1 MMQPLILSSSE
12 ITAWIGSFL
21 WPFIRVASMF
31 SIAPVIG
38 GKQIPRRIRIVSALL
53 ITLAIL
59 PMQHDIPVINPW
71 SAEGIYV
78 TAQQILIG
86 LIMGF
91 ILMLMFAAV
100 TLAGEYIAMSMG
112 LGFAMASDP
121 VNGVQVPVV
130 SQFLVMTASLLFL
143 SMDGHLSLISM
154 MVTSFD
160 ILPIGSKGIPT
171 EALWTLL
178 QWAKI
183 MFNAAASIALPA
195 IISLLTVNLV
205 MGIMT
210 RAAPQLNIFSVG
222 FPMTMMAGYIILLF
236 SLPTL
241 LAVFDSLLE
250 DVFETLTVILTGG

>member
-1 MMQPLILSSSE
+1 MQPLILSSAE
-12 ITAWIGSFL
+12 ITAWIGSFF
-21 WPFIRVASMF
+21 WPLIRVASMF
-31 SIAPVIG
+31 AIAPVIG
-38 GKQIPRRIRIVSALL
+38 GKQVPRRIRIVAALL

-59 PMQHDIPVINPW
+59 PMQQDIPIIDPW
-71 SAEGIYV
+71 SAAAVYV

-91 ILMLMFAAV
+91 ILMLVFAAV
-100 TLAGEYIAMSMG
+100 TLAGENIAMTMG
-112 LGFAMASDP
+112 LGFALASDP
-121 VNGVQVPVV
+121 INGVQVPVV
-130 SQFLVMTASLLFL
+130 SQFLVITASLLFL

-154 MVTSFD
+154 MVTSFE
-160 ILPIGSKGIPT
+160 ILPIGSEGVT
-171 EALWTLL
+171 SAALWTLL

-183 MFNAAASIALPA
+183 MFSAAASIALPA

-210 RAAPQLNIFSVG
+210 RAAPQLNIFSIG

-241 LAVFDSLLE
+241 LTVFDIVLK
-250 DVFETLTVILTGG
+250 DAFATLTIILSGG

>member
-1 MMQPLILSSSE
+1 MQPLILSSAE
-12 ITAWIGSFL
+12 ITAWIGSFF
-21 WPFIRVASMF
+21 WPLIRVASMF

-38 GKQIPRRIRIVSALL
+38 GKQIPRRIRIVAALL

-59 PMQHDIPVINPW
+59 PMQQDIPIIDPW
-71 SAEGIYV
+71 SAEGVYV

-91 ILMLMFAAV
+91 ILMLVFAAV
-100 TLAGEYIAMSMG
+100 TLAGENIAMSMG

-121 VNGVQVPVV
+121 INGVQVPVV
-130 SQFLVMTASLLFL
+130 SQFMVIIASLLFL
-143 SMDGHLSLISM
+143 SLDGHLSLISM
-154 MVTSFD
+154 MVTSFE
-160 ILPIGSKGIPT
+160 ILPIGSEGVST
-171 EALWTLL
+171 AALWTLL

-222 FPMTMMAGYIILLF
+222 FPMTMMAGYLILLF

-241 LAVFDSLLE
+241 MAVFDSMLK
-250 DVFETLTVILTGG
+250 DAFETLTIILEGG

>member
-1 MMQPLILSSSE
+1 MQPLILSSAE
-12 ITAWIGSFL
+12 ITAWIGSFF
-21 WPFIRVASMF
+21 WPLIRVASMF

-38 GKQIPRRIRIVSALL
+38 GKQIPRRIRIVAALL

-59 PMQHDIPVINPW
+59 PMQQDIPIIDPW
-71 SAEGIYV
+71 SAAGVYV

-91 ILMLMFAAV
+91 ILMLVFAAV
-100 TLAGEYIAMSMG
+100 TLAGENIAMSMG
-112 LGFAMASDP
+112 LGFALASDP
-121 VNGVQVPVV
+121 INGVQVPVV
-130 SQFLVMTASLLFL
+130 SQFLVITASLLFL
-143 SMDGHLSLISM
+143 SMDGHLSLIKM
-154 MVTSFD
+154 MVTSFE
-160 ILPIGSKGIPT
+160 ILPIGSEGVST

-183 MFNAAASIALPA
+183 MFSAAASIALPA

-210 RAAPQLNIFSVG
+210 RAAPQLNIFSIG

-241 LAVFDSLLE
+241 LTVFNSMLQDA
-250 DVFETLTVILTGG
+250 FATLTTILEGG

>member
-1 MMQPLILSSSE
+1 MQPLVLSGAE
-12 ITAWIGSFL
+12 ITAWVGSFF
-21 WPFIRVASMF
+21 WPLIRVASMF

-38 GKQIPRRIRIVSALL
+38 GKQIPRRIRIAMALL
-53 ITLAIL
+53 ITLALMPLHQDMPLIDPL
-59 PMQHDIPVINPW
+59 
-71 SAEGIYV
+71 SADGIYI
-78 TAQQILIG
+78 TAQQVLIG
-86 LIMGF
+86 LMMGF
-91 ILMLMFAAV
+91 ILLLVFAAV
-100 TLAGEYIAMSMG
+100 TFAGENIAMSMG

-130 SQFLVMTASLLFL
+130 SQFLTIIASLLFL

-154 MVTSFD
+154 MAQSFD
-160 ILPIGSKGIPT
+160 ALPIGLHGVST
-171 EALWTLL
+171 NALWSLL
-178 QWAKI
+178 TWAKI

-236 SLPTL
+236 SMPTL
-241 LAVFDSLLE
+241 LS
-250 DVFETLTVILTGG
+250 VFESMLQDAFSILTVILGRN

>member
-1 MMQPLILSSSE
+1 MQPLILSSAE

-21 WPFIRVASMF
+21 WPLIRVASMF

-38 GKQIPRRIRIVSALL
+38 GKQIPRRIRIVAALL
-53 ITLAIL
+53 ITLATV
-59 PMQHDIPVINPW
+59 PMQQDVPIIDPW
-71 SAEGIYV
+71 SAEGVYV

-91 ILMLMFAAV
+91 ILMLVFAAV
-100 TLAGEYIAMSMG
+100 TLAGENIAMSMG

-121 VNGVQVPVV
+121 INGVQVPVV
-130 SQFLVMTASLLFL
+130 SQFLVITASLLFL
-143 SMDGHLSLISM
+143 SMDGHLSIISM
-154 MVTSFD
+154 MATSFEL
-160 ILPIGSKGIPT
+160 LPIGTDGVST
-171 EALWTLL
+171 AALWTLL

-195 IISLLTVNLV
+195 IMSLLTVNLV
-205 MGIMT
+205 MGVMT

-222 FPMTMMAGYIILLF
+222 FPMTMMAGYLILLF

-241 LAVFDSLLE
+241 LSVFDSLLK
-250 DVFETLTVILTGG
+250 DAFETLTIILAGG

>member
-1 MMQPLILSSSE
+1 MQPLILSSAE

-21 WPFIRVASMF
+21 WPLIRVASMF

-38 GKQIPRRIRIVSALL
+38 GKQIPRRIRIVAALL
-53 ITLAIL
+53 ITLAIV
-59 PMQHDIPVINPW
+59 PMQQDVPIIDPW
-71 SAEGIYV
+71 SAERVYV

-91 ILMLMFAAV
+91 ILMLVFAAV
-100 TLAGEYIAMSMG
+100 TLAGENIAMSMG

-121 VNGVQVPVV
+121 INGVQVPVV
-130 SQFLVMTASLLFL
+130 SQFLVITASLLFL
-143 SMDGHLSLISM
+143 SMDGHLSIISM
-154 MVTSFD
+154 MATSFEL
-160 ILPIGSKGIPT
+160 LPIGTDGVST
-171 EALWTLL
+171 AALWTLL

-195 IISLLTVNLV
+195 IMSLLTVNLV
-205 MGIMT
+205 MGVMT

-222 FPMTMMAGYIILLF
+222 FPMTMMAGYLILLF

-241 LAVFDSLLE
+241 LSVFDSLLK
-250 DVFETLTVILTGG
+250 DAFETLTIILAGG

>member
-1 MMQPLILSSSE
+1 MQPLILSSAE
-12 ITAWIGSFL
+12 ITAWVGSFF
-21 WPFIRVASMF
+21 WPLTRVASMF

-38 GKQIPRRIRIVSALL
+38 GKQIPRRIRIVAALL

-59 PMQHDIPVINPW
+59 PMQQDVPIIDPW
-71 SAEGIYV
+71 SAEGVYV

-91 ILMLMFAAV
+91 ILMLVFAAV
-100 TLAGEYIAMSMG
+100 TLAGENIAMSMG

-121 VNGVQVPVV
+121 INGVQVPVV
-130 SQFLVMTASLLFL
+130 SQLMMITASLLFL

-154 MVTSFD
+154 MATSFE
-160 ILPIGSKGIPT
+160 ILPIGTDGVST
-171 EALWTLL
+171 VALWTLL

-195 IISLLTVNLV
+195 VMSLLTVNLV
-205 MGIMT
+205 MGVMT

-241 LAVFDSLLE
+241 LGVFDSMLK
-250 DVFETLTVILTGG
+250 DAFETLTVILSGG

>member
-1 MMQPLILSSSE
+1 MQPLILSSAE

-21 WPFIRVASMF
+21 WPLIRVASMF

-38 GKQIPRRIRIVSALL
+38 GKQIPRRIRIVAALL

-59 PMQHDIPVINPW
+59 PMQQEVPIIDPW
-71 SAEGIYV
+71 SAEGVYV

-91 ILMLMFAAV
+91 ILMLVFAAV
-100 TLAGEYIAMSMG
+100 TLAGENIAMSMG

-121 VNGVQVPVV
+121 INGAQVPVV
-130 SQFLVMTASLLFL
+130 GQFLVITASLLFL

-154 MVTSFD
+154 MAASFE
-160 ILPIGSKGIPT
+160 ILPIGTDGVST
-171 EALWTLL
+171 AALWTLL

-195 IISLLTVNLV
+195 IMSLLTVNLV
-205 MGIMT
+205 MGVMT

-241 LAVFDSLLE
+241 LTVFDSLLK
-250 DVFETLTVILTGG
+250 DAFETLTIILSGG

>member
-1 MMQPLILSSSE
+1 MQPLILSSAE

-21 WPFIRVASMF
+21 WPLIRVASMF

-38 GKQIPRRIRIVSALL
+38 GKQIPRRIRIVAALL
-53 ITLAIL
+53 ITLAIV
-59 PMQHDIPVINPW
+59 PMQQDVPIIDPW
-71 SAEGIYV
+71 SAEGVYV

-91 ILMLMFAAV
+91 ILMLVFAAV
-100 TLAGEYIAMSMG
+100 TLAGENIAMSMG

-121 VNGVQVPVV
+121 INGVQVPVV
-130 SQFLVMTASLLFL
+130 SQFLVITASLLFL
-143 SMDGHLSLISM
+143 SMDGHLSIISM
-154 MVTSFD
+154 MATSFEL
-160 ILPIGSKGIPT
+160 LPIGTDGVST
-171 EALWTLL
+171 AALWTLL

-195 IISLLTVNLV
+195 IMSLLTVNLV
-205 MGIMT
+205 MGVMT

-222 FPMTMMAGYIILLF
+222 FPMTMMAGYLILLF

-241 LAVFDSLLE
+241 LSVFDSLLK
-250 DVFETLTVILTGG
+250 DAFETLTIILAGG

>member
-1 MMQPLILSSSE
+1 MQPLILSSAE
-12 ITAWIGSFL
+12 ITAWIGSFF
-21 WPFIRVASMF
+21 WPLIRVASMF

-38 GKQIPRRIRIVSALL
+38 GKQIPRRIRIVAALL

-59 PMQHDIPVINPW
+59 PMQQDIPIIDPW
-71 SAEGIYV
+71 SAEGVYV

-91 ILMLMFAAV
+91 ILMLVFAAV
-100 TLAGEYIAMSMG
+100 TLAGENIAMSMG

-121 VNGVQVPVV
+121 INGVQVPVV
-130 SQFLVMTASLLFL
+130 SQFLVITASLLFL

-154 MVTSFD
+154 MVTSFE
-160 ILPIGSKGIPT
+160 ILPIGT
-171 EALWTLL
+171 EGVSTAALWALL
-178 QWAKI
+178 EWAKI

-222 FPMTMMAGYIILLF
+222 FPMTMMAGYIILLL

-241 LAVFDSLLE
+241 LMVFDSMLK
-250 DVFETLTVILTGG
+250 DAFETLTIILAGG

>member
-1 MMQPLILSSSE
+1 MQPLILSSAE

-21 WPFIRVASMF
+21 WPLIRVASMF

-38 GKQIPRRIRIVSALL
+38 GKQIPRRIRIVAALL
-53 ITLAIL
+53 ITLAIV
-59 PMQHDIPVINPW
+59 PMQQDVPIIDPW
-71 SAEGIYV
+71 SAEGVYV

-91 ILMLMFAAV
+91 ILMLVFAAV
-100 TLAGEYIAMSMG
+100 TLAGENIAMSMG

-121 VNGVQVPVV
+121 INGVQVPVV
-130 SQFLVMTASLLFL
+130 SQFLVITASLLFL
-143 SMDGHLSLISM
+143 SMDGHLSIISM
-154 MVTSFD
+154 MATSFEL
-160 ILPIGSKGIPT
+160 LPIGTDGVST
-171 EALWTLL
+171 AALWTLL

-195 IISLLTVNLV
+195 IMSLLTVNLV
-205 MGIMT
+205 MGVMT

-222 FPMTMMAGYIILLF
+222 FPMTMMAGYLILLF

-241 LAVFDSLLE
+241 LSVFDSLLK
-250 DVFETLTVILTGG
+250 DAFEILTIILAGG